1 MTEIGSWP
9 VRAATRS
16 WLVLVT
22 FVKRKKQFLDGQSNC
37 SQNFLGDT
45 YLTFRIV
52 KLNLSKDINQW

>member
-1 MTEIGSWP
+1 MTEIGSRP

-22 FVKRKKQFLDGQSNC
+22 FVKRKKQFMDGQNNC
-37 SQNFLGDT
+37 SRNFLGDT
-45 YLTFRIV
+45 YLKLRIV